1 MNLEQMKKIVDG
13 APEWAESYC
22 VVGEKVFYLKWI
34 NRDLYKTIED
44 GVSKFFVDTKQYEI
58 KPL

>member
-1 MNLEQMKKIVDG
+1 MTEQEIRDNT
-13 APEWAESYC
+13 PEWAGQYC
-22 VVGEKVFYLKWI
+22 VVNEKVFYLKWI
-34 NRDLYKTIED
+34 NGDLYKTIEV

>member
-1 MNLEQMKKIVDG
+1 MTEQEIRNRK
-13 APEWAESYC
+13 PEWAESYC

-58 KPL
+58 KPR